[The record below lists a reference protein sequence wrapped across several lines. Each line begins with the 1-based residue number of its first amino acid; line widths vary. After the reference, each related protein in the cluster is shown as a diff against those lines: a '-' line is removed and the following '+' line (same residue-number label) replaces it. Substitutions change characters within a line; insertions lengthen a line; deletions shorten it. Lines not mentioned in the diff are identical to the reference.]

1 VDAQLNTAEI
11 RPRLSG
17 LQAKYLPRIRETK
30 LTLYI
35 LRKSLLAMTGIVIIA
50 IFVLLAILAPFVS
63 PTDPNAIDLDNRLA
77 PPGPSCLFGCDT
89 LGRDVLSRVIYGSQI
104 SLFVGFS
111 IVGIGL
117 IVGATLGLVA
127 GYLGG
132 KIGELIM
139 RIADVFMAF
148 PPLVLAIFFVT
159 TMGPGL
165 LHGLLAIGAVWWPRY
180 TRLAYGQTLSVK
192 TNDYIAAA
200 KLAGLRSGGII
211 MRHVFPNSTS
221 PLIVQSTVDLGD
233 AILTAAFLSF
243 LGMGAQPPTAE
254 WGSMVALGRMYI
266 FSHWWLSFFPGLA
279 IAMLVLA
286 INFLGDG
293 LRDAFDPVI
302 RRTISL
308 KKEVVQVDVDTND

>member
-1 VDAQLNTAEI
+1 MC
-11 RPRLSG
+11 P
-17 LQAKYLPRIRETK
+17 
-30 LTLYI
+30 
-35 LRKSLLAMTGIVIIA
+35 
-50 IFVLLAILAPFVS
+50 
-63 PTDPNAIDLDNRLA
+63 
-77 PPGPSCLFGCDT
+77 FGCDT
-89 LGRDVLSRVIYGSQI
+89 LGRDILSRVIYGSQI

-117 IVGATLGLVA
+117 TVGAMLGLVA
-127 GYLGG
+127 GYFGG
-132 KIGELIM
+132 RIGELIM
-139 RIADVFMAF
+139 RVADVFMAF
-148 PPLVLAIFFVT
+148 PPLILALFFVS

-165 LHGLLAIGAVWWPRY
+165 LQGLLAIGAVWWPRY
-180 TRLAYGQTLSVK
+180 TRLAYGQTLSVRA
-192 TNDYIAAA
+192 NDYIAAA

-211 MRHVFPNSTS
+211 MRHIFPNSTS

-266 FSHWWLSFFPGLA
+266 FTQWWLSFFPGLA
-279 IAMLVLA
+279 IAALVLA

-308 KKEVVQVDVDTND
+308 KKETVQPVPESNE